1 MNISSARDSLS
12 TALGHRFFYGWV
24 IVAVAGLG
32 IFASGP
38 GQSHMFS
45 VFVGPISEDLGLS
58 KAVIASAYGSA
69 TLVSAFLLPYMGALV
84 DRHGPRRM
92 MLWIVLLLGAACMLF
107 GAAGGL
113 LTLVLAF
120 GLLRFLGQG
129 SLMMNCANLVGQW
142 FNRRRGLAA
151 SLMAL
156 GFAASMALH
165 PPLALFLIQEIG
177 WRQAWLVLGLLTWAV
192 MLPPVLLLV
201 YDKPEDRGL
210 EPDGDAAI
218 KRSDS
223 PSHSIDGLSLTEA
236 LRTPTFYVL
245 MAGWFGMS
253 MLVTTLHF
261 YQVTV
266 LTGQGV
272 APELAASAFSIS
284 AVLMAAAMP
293 LVGRSFDRFRTRY
306 VFIAGL
312 LVTAASITSVTFA
325 HDVWTVLVYAGLFGV
340 NNAFTLTMFGYLMPR
355 YFGRRHLGR
364 LQGAGQT
371 VGVLGASVGPL
382 PVGVALDVL
391 GDPTMT
397 LRLLALYPCLCAA
410 AALLLLRTPRGVTY
424 PPHLE

>member
-1 MNISSARDSLS
+1 MTIANARESLS
-12 TALGHRFFYGWV
+12 TALGHRLFYGWV
-24 IVAVAGLG
+24 VVAVAGLG

-38 GQSHMFS
+38 GQSHTFS
-45 VFVGPISEDLGLS
+45 VFIGPISAELGLS
-58 KAVIASAYGSA
+58 KTAIASAYGSA
-69 TLVSAFLLPYMGALV
+69 TLVSAFLLPYMGGLV
-84 DRHGPRRM
+84 DRYGPRRM
-92 MLWIVLLLGAACMLF
+92 ALWIVVLLGAACMVF

-113 LTLVLAF
+113 PSLVLAF

-129 SLMMNCANLVGQW
+129 SLMMTCANLVGQW
-142 FNRRRGLAA
+142 FNRRRGMAA

-165 PPLALFLIQEIG
+165 PPLALNLIQEIG
-177 WRQAWLVLGLLTWAV
+177 WRQAWLVLGLLTWAL

-201 YDKPEDRGL
+201 YDRPEDRGL
-210 EPDGDAAI
+210 EPDGDAPPAA
-218 KRSDS
+218 DA
-223 PSHSIDGLSLTEA
+223 PTVSIDGLSLPEA

-245 MAGWFGMS
+245 TSGWFGMS

-266 LTGQGV
+266 LTGRGV
-272 APELAASAFSIS
+272 APELAASAFTIS
-284 AVLMAAAMP
+284 AILMAAAMP

-312 LVTAASITSVTFA
+312 LVTAASIISITVADGF
-325 HDVWTVLVYAGLFGV
+325 WTVLLYAGLFGV
-340 NNAFTLTMFGYLMPR
+340 NNAFTLTIFGYLMPR

-371 VGVLGASVGPL
+371 IGVIGASVGPL
-382 PVGVALDVL
+382 PVGLAIDVL
-391 GDPTMT
+391 GDPTT
-397 LRLLALYPCLCAA
+397 ALWLLALYPCLCAV
-410 AALLLLRTPRGVTY
+410 AALLLLRTPPGVTH